1 MVLRDRDANTAWED
15 EADGTLEERVYYCQ
29 NWRADVSAILTAT
42 GKMVEWVKYSAYG
55 VPFALPAGDTNS
67 DGDWDATDAAAIL
80 NSSSYDVR
88 QDAELDG
95 DVDSSDA
102 VHAHSITGAYQ
113 TLGRGVLSSAAVN
126 NRRGYAGY
134 EYDPTF
140 EGAERWLY
148 HVRHRVYDAEVGRWT
163 RRDPLGYVDGMSLYE
178 YVEANPLALLDA
190 FGLAGTPPCAT
201 CIDPPVSR
209 PPVIEPPVRPSPV
222 TPGPIWV
229 PDKTPWWKKPIKVTP
244 GPNLTP
250 RQIVKPGPLGLC
262 ILTFC
267 GFYCLGEQISPHV
280 IRPIDPII
288 PLPPGTTIDLDPDD
302 PCKKAKDEKKKAC
315 GAPGVPSPPWSPRGL
330 PPRKGMPGDPL
341 RRWYCEAIDNR
352 LGNAQRCLAAR
363 RKVTD
368 LCYGGETDD
377 AHAAEEERIQ
387 KSIDA
392 LNDLKELFC
401 SGQNEAVQ

>member
-1 MVLRDRDANTAWED
+1 MIPYTDAVVLRDRDANTAWAA

-55 VPFALPAGDTNS
+55 VPFALPAGDTDS

-134 EYDPTF
+134 EFDPTF

-178 YVEANPLALLDA
+178 YVGSRPLISLDPRGLACSPIGCSIQQTTDVQADNEGVPPECPIGNYQGPPQKRKPRTPPPPLPWIPVPTTPPWGPPAPPRKDPNWIDCQSACIYTAQVWRSACLTCTARRGASALACQESADVALKLCLAACVGNDTSYTAPTAMYNTMCRTLARCKATLQCGTPWLPLA
-190 FGLAGTPPCAT
+190 
-201 CIDPPVSR
+201 
-209 PPVIEPPVRPSPV
+209 
-222 TPGPIWV
+222 
-229 PDKTPWWKKPIKVTP
+229 
-244 GPNLTP
+244 
-250 RQIVKPGPLGLC
+250 
-262 ILTFC
+262 
-267 GFYCLGEQISPHV
+267 
-280 IRPIDPII
+280 
-288 PLPPGTTIDLDPDD
+288 PLPPGMPN
-302 PCKKAKDEKKKAC
+302 PP
-315 GAPGVPSPPWSPRGL
+315 PGGP
-330 PPRKGMPGDPL
+330 PPRTTPPKP
-341 RRWYCEAIDNR
+341 
-352 LGNAQRCLAAR
+352 
-363 RKVTD
+363 
-368 LCYGGETDD
+368 
-377 AHAAEEERIQ
+377 
-387 KSIDA
+387 S
-392 LNDLKELFC
+392 
-401 SGQNEAVQ
+401 